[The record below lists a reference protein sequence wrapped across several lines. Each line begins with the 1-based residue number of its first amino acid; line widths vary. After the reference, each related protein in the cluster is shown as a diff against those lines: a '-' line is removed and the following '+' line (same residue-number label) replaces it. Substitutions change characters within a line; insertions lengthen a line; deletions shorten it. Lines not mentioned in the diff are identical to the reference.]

1 MVVSARSPFLVHS
14 NRKCSETVPNLNEI
28 PAISRWCFADISIHQ
43 RADEVSSSW
52 TSSKSNLVPLVAM
65 LH

>member
-14 NRKCSETVPNLNEI
+14 NRKSVPNLNEI
-28 PAISRWCFADISIHQ
+28 PAISRWCIADISIHQ
-43 RADEVSSSW
+43 RADEVNSSW